1 MGGGPRLYVAAPGEI
16 LSGEATDIYFV
27 RTRRLVEE
35 SGLGDVRV
43 RMEVHAYSFPRG
55 YEWAVYAGLEEA
67 LAILEGKPVR
77 VYSLPEGT
85 VFRRK
90 QPVMLIEGRYA
101 DIAVYETALLGVLRF
116 STSIA
121 TKAARIRMA
130 AGRDKLVLFF
140 GLRALHPAVQPAA
153 DRASY
158 IGGLDGVSGVLSERY
173 LGLKPRGTMPHAL
186 IIVFGD
192 QVKAWRA
199 FADRFEDETPV
210 IALVDTFFDERVE
223 ALMAARALGKRLAG
237 VRLDTPGSRRG
248 RMRDIV
254 EEVRWTLDLEGFN
267 HVKIFVS
274 GGIDEEQI
282 AELRDVA
289 DGFGVGTSIA
299 AAPSIDL
306 SMDIVEVDRGSGW
319 EPVTKRGKMPGAKQL
334 YRCSLEEDY
343 LAPLEGGGEQ
353 VKCSGGGRPKPMLK
367 LYMDDGRLVEELP
380 GLDEIRAYVLSQLE
394 ELGLR

>member
-1 MGGGPRLYVAAPGEI
+1 LPREPRLYAATPGEV

-27 RTRRLVEE
+27 RTKRLVDEY
-35 SGLGDVRV
+35 GLSDVKV
-43 RMEVHAYSFPRG
+43 RMEVHAYSMPRG

-67 LAILEGKPVR
+67 LAILQGKPVR

-90 QPVMLIEGRYA
+90 QPVMIIEGRYS
-101 DIAVYETALLGVLRF
+101 DIAVFETAVLGVLRF
-116 STSIA
+116 ATSIA

-130 AGRDKLVLFF
+130 AGRGKLLLFF

-153 DRASY
+153 DRAAY
-158 IGGLDGVSGVLSERY
+158 IGGLDGVSGVLSEKY

-192 QVKAWRA
+192 QVKAWKA
-199 FADRFEDETPV
+199 FAEKFHGETPV
-210 IALVDTFFDERVE
+210 IALVDTFYDERIE
-223 ALMAARALGKRLAG
+223 ALMAARALGPKLAG

-254 EEVRWTLDLEGFN
+254 EEVRWALDIEGYR

-274 GGIDEEQI
+274 GGIDEEQVS
-282 AELRDVA
+282 ELRDVV

-306 SMDIVEVDRGSGW
+306 SMDIVEVDRGDGW
-319 EPVTKRGKMPGAKQL
+319 KPVTKRGKMPGAKQL
-334 YRCSLEEDY
+334 YRCSLKEDY
-343 LAPLEGGGEQ
+343 VVPLDSQEPPR
-353 VKCSGGGRPKPMLK
+353 CSDGSKPRPMLE
-367 LYMDDGRLVEELP
+367 LYMDDGRLVRDLP
-380 GLDEIRAYVLSQLE
+380 SLDEIRSYVLSQLE
-394 ELGLR
+394 ELGLE

>member
-1 MGGGPRLYVAAPGEI
+1 MAREPRLYVATPGEI
-16 LSGEATDIYFV
+16 LSGEATDIYFK
-27 RTRRLVEE
+27 RTKALVDEH
-35 SGLGDVRV
+35 GLSNVRV
-43 RMEVHAYSFPRG
+43 RMEVHAYSMPRG
-55 YEWAVYAGLEEA
+55 YEWGVYAGLEEA
-67 LAILEGKPVR
+67 LALLQGKPVK

-90 QPVMLIEGRYA
+90 QPVMIVEGRYS
-101 DIAVYETALLGVLRF
+101 DIAVFETALLGLLRF
-116 STSIA
+116 STSLA
-121 TKAARIRMA
+121 TKAARIRLA
-130 AGRDKLVLFF
+130 AGKEKLLLFF

-153 DRASY
+153 DRAAY

-192 QVKAWRA
+192 QVKAWKA
-199 FADRFEDETPV
+199 FADRFEGEAPV
-210 IALVDTFFDERVE
+210 IALVDTFYDERVE

-254 EEVRWTLDLEGFN
+254 EEVRWALDVEGYR

-274 GGIDEEQI
+274 GGIDEGQV

-306 SMDIVEVDRGSGW
+306 SMDIVEVDRGEGW
-319 EPVTKRGKMPGAKQL
+319 VPVSKRGKMPGAKQL
-334 YRCSLEEDY
+334 YRCSLTEDY
-343 LAPLEGGGEQ
+343 MAPLEPGEPPT
-353 VKCSGGGRPKPMLK
+353 CRDGRKARPMLEV
-367 LYMDDGRLVEELP
+367 YMEDGVLVKDLP
-380 GLDEIRAYVLSQLE
+380 GVDDIRDYVLRQLE
-394 ELGLR
+394 ELGLK